1 MESKVILL
9 VEDNPR
15 DEALTLRALK
25 KSNIVNEIVIARDGV
40 EALDYLF
47 GTGAHAARDTSELPQ
62 FVLLDLKLPKVDGLE
77 VLQRIRADERTR
89 RLPVVVFTS
98 SSEEEDVIRSY
109 DLGANS
115 YVRKPVDFERFSE
128 AARQLGLYW
137 LVLNQAAKVL
147 IIDDHEV

>member
-1 MESKVILL
+1 MEHKVILL

-15 DEALTLRALK
+15 DEALILRALR
-25 KSNIVNEIVIARDGV
+25 KSNVVNEVVVARDGV

-47 GTGAHAARDTSELPQ
+47 GTGAHAGRDLDVMPQ
-62 FVLLDLKLPKVDGLE
+62 VVLLDLKLPKVDGLE

-98 SSEEEDVIRSY
+98 SSEEEDVMRSY

-115 YVRKPVDFERFSE
+115 YVRKPVDFEHFLE
-128 AARQLGLYW
+128 ATRQLGLYW
-137 LVLNQAAKVL
+137 LVLNEAPPN
-147 IIDDHEV
+147 E